1 MLELRFRRRCS
12 LRSLLLIA
20 VGLSFSLFPF
30 FSWYTFSCCRIG
42 LYEEYGVKDYN
53 PKKGMEHVGMDNYK
67 HSEIIGIH
75 HSGKRKNVGNAEL
88 RSIVTQNVSKRLAR
102 LKKHK
107 HATILKNVQPT
118 ALAPYHTSTKAD
130 PYYLL
135 LAKDRESRMS
145 TISTTTP
152 QSLPPTLQVDQ
163 YVVRAWLPRG
173 IKERSESNSYEVL
186 QGVTEAGIPAME
198 FYPVSF
204 TTPIPGYG
212 VVKHPKKRSV
222 MISPP
227 IKRLPQALIIGVK
240 KCGTRALLEFL
251 RVHPDIRASGPETH
265 FFDRHYQRGLEWY
278 R

>member
-30 FSWYTFSCCRIG
+30 FSLVHLPCCRIG
-42 LYEEYGVKDYN
+42 LYDEYGVKDYN

-88 RSIVTQNVSKRLAR
+88 RSIVTQNFWLPIAPRQKRTL
-102 LKKHK
+102 
-107 HATILKNVQPT
+107 TIFF
-118 ALAPYHTSTKAD
+118 
-130 PYYLL
+130 

-145 TISTTTP
+145 TITTTTP

-186 QGVTEAGIPAME
+186 QVVTEAGIPAME

-227 IKRLPQALIIGVK
+227 IKRDCPK
-240 KCGTRALLEFL
+240 
-251 RVHPDIRASGPETH
+251 P
-265 FFDRHYQRGLEWY
+265 
-278 R
+278 